1 MMKMKLN
8 VPPILEQIKDNM
20 FDAKTSPTVRFN
32 YSQTMRSIKDYAE
45 QSLKEYDKAQLKK
58 GN

>member
-1 MMKMKLN
+1 MKLN

-20 FDAKTSPTVRFN
+20 FDTKTSPTVRFN

-45 QSLKEYDKAQLKK
+45 QSLKEYDRAQLKK

>member
-1 MMKMKLN
+1 MKLN

-20 FDAKTSPTVRFN
+20 FDAKSSPTVRFN
-32 YSQTMRSIKDYAE
+32 YSQTMRTIKDYAE
-45 QSLKEYDKAQLKK
+45 QSLKEYDRAQLKK